1 MRFGYHI
8 HSGYFL
14 QKGGIVIGYQ
24 YETDL
29 FGVGNIHKYEDI
41 KMVFVG
47 QWWYEVWK
55 VSRKACFAFPY
66 RGWNN
71 SKIYSRKI
79 CLFLQPE
86 PKLQV
91 ALTIRMILTQTRF
104 LIIDLMTMWGEDK
117 ALICWRM
124 SHRGVKTFPQLPRMY
139 TLQLV
144 LIIMQVPQC
153 QL

>member
-8 HSGYFL
+8 HSFPAERGHSYW
-14 QKGGIVIGYQ
+14 ISVWNWS
-24 YETDL
+24 
-29 FGVGNIHKYEDI
+29 FGVGNIHKYEDV

-91 ALTIRMILTQTRF
+91 ALTTRMILIQTRI

-117 ALICWRM
+117 ALICWCM
-124 SHRGVKTFPQLPRMY
+124 SHRGIKTFPQLPRMY